1 MEPPPPI
8 ITQPDYCILIDFEAT
23 CDTSDENLT
32 RLQQCDT
39 HEIIEFVSRL
49 QHTPNTH
56 PATLHG
62 AQPRACRG
70 SAAIYSARPPRGRC
84 SLIFALLSAH
94 PPLPGKFAL
103 NPSIHFCVCAQPA
116 VWLAARD
123 LEDGTTAGAEIG
135 HFREY
140 VRPVESRD
148 GSPTRA
154 LSEFCT
160 TLTGI
165 AQATLDSSSAL
176 SEVLEH
182 FEAWLSERGLV
193 TALETGRAV
202 LVAHGGWDLGDQLPR
217 ECARKGIVLPPFF
230 DSHADLKVIFA
241 LTCPENRGTS
251 LKQMLDYFAIPAQG
265 RQHSGL
271 DDCRNFGRI
280 LAQLLNLGADLSPTY
295 RLNVG
300 QLRGHGVGKRPGDWD
315 CPCGAVAF
323 GSKAACYRCGEPRPE
338 GLAPPVC
345 VIYTRTRV
353 PPVPPPLYN

>member
-1 MEPPPPI
+1 M
-8 ITQPDYCILIDFEAT
+8 
-23 CDTSDENLT
+23 
-32 RLQQCDT
+32 
-39 HEIIEFVSRL
+39 
-49 QHTPNTH
+49 
-56 PATLHG
+56 
-62 AQPRACRG
+62 
-70 SAAIYSARPPRGRC
+70 
-84 SLIFALLSAH
+84 
-94 PPLPGKFAL
+94 
-103 NPSIHFCVCAQPA
+103 CAQPA

-353 PPVPPPLYN
+353 PPVPPLFIIELTCSSPLPFRSPPPSPPPLPRPQRTSPAALATGTAPRAMRSSSPPSSAALNAWRRGPPIWRPHPSNGRAPHAALAIGTARTPPAAP